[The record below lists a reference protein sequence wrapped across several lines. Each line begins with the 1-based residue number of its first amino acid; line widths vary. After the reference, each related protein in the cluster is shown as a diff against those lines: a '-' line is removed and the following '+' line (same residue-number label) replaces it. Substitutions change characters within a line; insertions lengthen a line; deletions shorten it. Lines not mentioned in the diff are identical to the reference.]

1 MWMTMNN
8 ISTSSGLTQF
18 EMKFITAQCCQDSF
32 YKYVPQNP
40 PSKSTEA
47 KLSDFNINIFI

>member
-1 MWMTMNN
+1 MTMNN